1 MGYNLSSERLSHP
14 ILVPILKAL
23 NEVFEQTNIKFFIIG
38 ATARDIM
45 MEIHGESS
53 SRRLTYDLDIAIAI
67 EDWSHYKLVEET
79 LINRPDFT
87 KDTAE
92 KQRFIYKNHF
102 DIDIVPFGAIMK
114 NNEKIFW
121 PPDESFA
128 MTVLGFKEVQDHI
141 VSVGIDEDL
150 NVGIASLPG
159 IFILKLVAWRDR
171 GMKNNKDADDL
182 GFILRNYLEIKK
194 ESANEFYEEIYTADF
209 TEFRAGGI
217 LIGKEI
223 RAILEQNQASK
234 QLIMDILTCE
244 VELEEES
251 VLINQILETHRSLK
265 YEEVR
270 DGLFNVLN
278 ELKR

>member
-1 MGYNLSSERLSHP
+1 MEYNLSSERLSHP
-14 ILVPILKAL
+14 ILVPILKVL
-23 NEVFEQTNIKFFIIG
+23 SEVFEQTGIKFYIIG

-45 MEIHGESS
+45 MEIHGEYS

-67 EDWSHYKLVEET
+67 EDWSQYKLVEKT
-79 LINRPDFT
+79 LLNHPEIT
-87 KDTAE
+87 KDKTQR
-92 KQRFIYKNHF
+92 QRFFYENKY

-128 MTVLGFKEVQDHI
+128 MTVLSFKEVQDHI

-182 GFILRNYLEIKK
+182 GFILRNFLEIRI
-194 ESANEFYEEIYTADF
+194 ESANEYYEEIYTPDF

-217 LIGKEI
+217 LVGKEI
-223 RAILEQNQASK
+223 SAILEQNQASK
-234 QLIMDILTCE
+234 ELMMDILTRE

-251 VLINQILETHRSLK
+251 LLINQILETHRSLK

-270 DGLFNVLN
+270 DGLFNIIK
-278 ELKR
+278 ELKK